1 MFVFALKKANICRTL
16 GPKNEHCP
24 SHLTCRPNI
33 TNSTLSHNTLH
44 ATLRGELASV
54 GVYRSVTGNIISYTQ
69 RYGSHPTQRR
79 VLASRNWSQKKAP
92 LSQGLVGGL
101 VGWLAAESFC
111 HNLTVAVVTALTF
124 CNRHCIV
131 PSSPPVRLDF
141 DFTKADHTGL

>member
-33 TNSTLSHNTLH
+33 TNSALSHNTLH

-92 LSQGLVGGL
+92 LSQGLVGGREKE
-101 VGWLAAESFC
+101 GRGTNMS
-111 HNLTVAVVTALTF
+111 T
-124 CNRHCIV
+124 IV
-131 PSSPPVRLDF
+131 LPPS
-141 DFTKADHTGL
+141 TGAWNERQQKLRRQEGGKTRQRQ